1 MGYATVGGEGL
12 RGDRVVRFG
21 PFELCLDTGELRKL
35 GIRVRLQGK
44 PFHIL
49 NALLEEPGHVV
60 TREELRSRLWP
71 ADTFVDFESGLNTAV
86 NRLRVALGD
95 SAENPIYIETLARL
109 GYRFIAPITVS
120 NARNQPD
127 AGHQPNAP
135 HYLEAV
141 RPQPPS
147 VAAELTAVDAGHSV
161 PITPPNRRL
170 ALPSRRRLMI
180 GSSAIVIMALAA
192 ASVFFRNGWS
202 HPEPLFHQVTFR
214 KGSVAEAR
222 FTPDGGNIIYS
233 ADWNGSGSRVYQA
246 DLVSPE
252 ARDLG
257 FENAWLASLSPTAEM
272 AVFVKPKS
280 AEKMVLERV
289 PLHGGAPRPIAD
301 RAEGADWAPDGTL
314 CVVTQGNLAWS
325 VEFPAGRKIYTS
337 SGWISSPR
345 VSPHGND
352 VAFLEHP
359 VQGDDAGQVVVVNS
373 SGKAHILSSGWGS
386 AVGLAWHPAGRE
398 VWFTAARSG
407 ANRSLMAVDLRGR
420 VRQVA
425 TVPGDLQLKDI
436 ASSGKVLIAHTTQHM
451 TMFLGNLNEK
461 SERDISW
468 LDWSRAVAI
477 TRDGKSVLFDE
488 SGEGGGKQYSVYL
501 YRTETHSAERLG
513 EGRALDLSDDG
524 QWALTQNVSD
534 ATKLT
539 LISVSAAQPKPVS
552 GRGLAYHWAKFFPG
566 GKEILFA
573 GSYPKQTPGIYRQ
586 RVTDANPTLVKNGLE
601 LDNAIIDGS
610 GRSAV
615 ACDRSEIVVLDLS
628 NGNTRSIKTPQCLSP
643 AAFVDAQT
651 IVATHRDSGLI
662 VLDLLNLTT
671 GQLTPYRRYTPPEL
685 IGGSYYLHLY
695 IAKDLQNF
703 VYSRMQSLSDLFAV
717 SGWQ

>member
-1 MGYATVGGEGL
+1 MGYATLGGEGL
-12 RGDRVVRFG
+12 RRDRVVRFG
-21 PFELCLDTGELRKL
+21 PFELRLDTGELRKL

-49 NALLEEPGHVV
+49 SALLEEPGHVV
-60 TREELRSRLWP
+60 TREELRRRLWP

-95 SAENPIYIETLARL
+95 SAENPVYIETLARL
-109 GYRFIAPITVS
+109 GYRFIAPITDS
-120 NARNQPD
+120 
-127 AGHQPNAP
+127 GAP
-135 HYLEAV
+135 HQLEAV
-141 RPQPPS
+141 PASQPTSIVPEL
-147 VAAELTAVDAGHSV
+147 AAVETREQPV
-161 PITPPNRRL
+161 PTTSAPTTPPNRKF

-180 GSSAIVIMALAA
+180 GSSAVVIMALAA

-202 HPEPLFHQVTFR
+202 RPEPSFHQVTFR

-233 ADWNGSGSRVYQA
+233 ADWNGAGSRVFQA

-272 AVFVKPKS
+272 AVFVKPGS

-289 PLHGGAPRPIAD
+289 PLHGGAPRPISD
-301 RAEGADWAPDGTL
+301 HAEGADWGPDGTL
-314 CVVTQGNLAWS
+314 CVVTEGNAGWS

-337 SGWISSPR
+337 SGWIASPR
-345 VSPHGND
+345 VSPRGTD

-359 VQGDDAGQVVVVNS
+359 VKGDDGGQVVIVNT
-373 SGKAHILSSGWGS
+373 SGEAHVLSSGWAS

-407 ANRSLMAVDLRGR
+407 ANRSLMAVDLHGR
-420 VRQVA
+420 LRQVA

-436 ASSGKVLIAHTTQHM
+436 APSGKALIAHTTQHM
-451 TMFLGNLNEK
+451 SMFLGNLNK
-461 SERDISW
+461 NSERDISW
-468 LDWSRAVAI
+468 LDWSHAAAI
-477 TRDGKSVLFDE
+477 ARDGKTVLFDE

-501 YRTETHSAERLG
+501 YRTETHLAERLG
-513 EGRALDLSDDG
+513 DGRAMDLSYDG
-524 QWALTQNVSD
+524 QRVLTQSVSD
-534 ATKLT
+534 LTKLT
-539 LISVSAAQPKPVS
+539 VISVSAAQPKPIV
-552 GRGLAYHWAKFFPG
+552 GHGLAYRWAKFFPT

-573 GSYPKQTPGIYRQ
+573 GSYPKQAPGIYRQ
-586 RVTDANPTLVKNGLE
+586 NIDDIKPRLVKSGLDLSSVVIDDNGH
-601 LDNAIIDGS
+601 
-610 GRSAV
+610 SAV
-615 ACDRSEIVVLDLS
+615 GCDQSQIVVLDLS
-628 NGNTRSIKTPQCLSP
+628 NGNTRSIKTQQCVSP
-643 AAFVDAQT
+643 VVFIDAHT
-651 IVATHRDSGLI
+651 ILTRHQDSGSV
-662 VLDLLNLTT
+662 VLETLNLTT
-671 GQLTPYRRYTPPEL
+671 GQLTPYRRYALPEL
-685 IGGSYYLHLY
+685 TGGSSHSLALY
-695 IAKDLQNF
+695 VAKDLQTF